1 MKYRSRKFSYRNK
14 EPNFWPSFVDMMSN
28 IAIVFVFLM
37 ILFSSLIYGKYKDVR
52 DTYNKFDNIGKER
65 AELYEKLEEKLKP
78 SLKDDII
85 FDKSSGKLEIKTQV
99 LFNVDQYNL
108 TPRGEEIAKKVS
120 EAFIELLKND
130 EYRSKIQAIEVE
142 GHTDN
147 TYKSDYNRFL
157 STNRAVS
164 FINAMIPNDSQSE
177 EYAKYFKASGMSKFQ
192 PKEGNLTNQ
201 TEQQKDSNRR
211 IEINIEINNKDIEDA
226 IKTLLNTQ

>member
-1 MKYRSRKFSYRNK
+1 MKYRSRRFYFRNK

-65 AELYEKLEEKLKP
+65 AELYQKLEEKLKP
-78 SLKDDII
+78 TLKDDII
-85 FDKSSGKLEIKTQV
+85 FDKSNGKLEIKTEV
-99 LFNVDQYNL
+99 LFAVDQYKL

-120 EAFIELLKND
+120 EAFVDLLNND

-164 FINAMIPNDSQSE
+164 FVNAMIPNDTQTE
-177 EYAKYFKASGMSKFQ
+177 KYAKYFKASGMSKFI
-192 PKEGNLTNQ
+192 PKEGTIENQ
-201 TEQQKDSNRR
+201 SSEEKDSNRR
-211 IEINIEINNKDIEDA
+211 IEINIVINNNDIEEA
-226 IKTLLNTQ
+226 IKTLLNTE

>member
-1 MKYRSRKFSYRNK
+1 MKYRSRRFSFRNK

-52 DTYNKFDNIGKER
+52 DTYSKLDNIGKER

-85 FDKSSGKLEIKTQV
+85 FDKSTGKLEIKTQV
-99 LFNVDQYNL
+99 LFDVDQYKL
-108 TPRGEEIAKKVS
+108 TVKGEEIARKVS
-120 EAFIELLKND
+120 EAFVELLNN
-130 EYRSKIQAIEVE
+130 EQYRSKIQSIEIE

-164 FINAMIPNDSQSE
+164 FVNAMIPNDSQSE
-177 EYAKYFKASGMSKFQ
+177 KYAKYFKASGMSKFM
-192 PKEGNLTNQ
+192 PKEGTIETQ
-201 TEQQKDSNRR
+201 SESDKDSNRR
-211 IEINIEINNKDIEDA
+211 IEINIEVNNHDIEEA
-226 IKTLLNTQ
+226 IKTLLKV